1 MTSDP
6 VALLTLL
13 QITDTSF
20 PSGAFAFSGGLET
33 LVHEGRVRG
42 AQPLHD
48 FLTGEI
54 LPRWAHFDRV
64 FLRAAFDAAPHTI
77 PDIDADCETRNTIA
91 SLADASRRQ
100 GRATLSS
107 HARLG
112 TPGADAYL
120 SRLRAG
126 AVPGHAAVVQAIIG
140 RGRDLPLAMAEMG
153 ALHALATATVSAAV
167 RLGAI
172 GALQGQQVLAAC
184 QPVML
189 ALLAETPPDTPFT
202 FAPRA
207 DIAAMRH
214 SLNPTRLFAV

>member
-1 MTSDP
+1 MTPDP

-42 AQPLHD
+42 ARPLHG

-64 FLRAAFDAAPHTI
+64 FLRAAFDAAPQTI
-77 PDIDADCETRNTIA
+77 PDIDVDCETRNTIA
-91 SLADASRRQ
+91 SLAEASRRQ

-112 TPGADAYL
+112 TPGAEAYL
-120 SRLRAG
+120 ARVRAG
-126 AVPGHAAVVQAIIG
+126 AVPGHASVVQAIIG
-140 RGRDLPLAMAEMG
+140 RGLDLPVAMVEAG

-167 RLGAI
+167 RLGTV

-184 QPVML
+184 RPALL
-189 ALLAETPPDTPFT
+189 ALLAEDLPDEPFT

-214 SLNPTRLFAV
+214 SLNPIRLFAV